1 MAMPVS
7 LFLYILQFNIENLEI
22 AYKLIGRDAETG
34 YPIVDLIQIAKD
46 KKILKIDEMMNVSSE
61 AESGRDYDLI
71 TEQEAQLYQR
81 SQRESTEKE
90 HKEQCVDSDVDNNSS
105 LLVTDEPAK
114 AAVKPVNHVT
124 MSVKGI
130 DMTSTV
136 GLFRVLLLPKKSSS
150 KVSIY

>member
-1 MAMPVS
+1 
-7 LFLYILQFNIENLEI
+7 
-22 AYKLIGRDAETG
+22 
-34 YPIVDLIQIAKD
+34 
-46 KKILKIDEMMNVSSE
+46 MNVSSE

-81 SQRESTEKE
+81 ENTEKE

-114 AAVKPVNHVT
+114 AAAAVKPVNHVT

-150 KVSIY
+150 KVLIY

>member
-1 MAMPVS
+1 
-7 LFLYILQFNIENLEI
+7 
-22 AYKLIGRDAETG
+22 
-34 YPIVDLIQIAKD
+34 
-46 KKILKIDEMMNVSSE
+46 MNVSSE